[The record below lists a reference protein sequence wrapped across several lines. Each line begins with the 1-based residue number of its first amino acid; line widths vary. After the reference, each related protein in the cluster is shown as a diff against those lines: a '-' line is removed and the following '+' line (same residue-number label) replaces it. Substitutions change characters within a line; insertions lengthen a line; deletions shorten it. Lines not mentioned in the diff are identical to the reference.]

1 MVMTFTTDSKKVS
14 SALMHFHI
22 GTTASEW
29 AQDCQKPALN
39 QTPVDF
45 RTWATFKT
53 AFEKHFVP
61 VITTDLAQQHMFNMK
76 QGPHQFNE
84 WYQEWSTFA
93 THSGANEDTQI
104 YAFKHNLNNGIHQ
117 NLLGVS
123 PTTTTLANL
132 VIQSLWIRSHL
143 WNLPKLEPPRT
154 TPSSSCQEL
163 QPCYRWATNQWC
175 CSPMS

>member
-1 MVMTFTTDSKKVS
+1 MASQLMHRPFGMPLKTISTSMVMTFTTDSKKVS

-132 VIQSLWIRSHL
+132 VIQSL
-143 WNLPKLEPPRT
+143 
-154 TPSSSCQEL
+154 
-163 QPCYRWATNQWC
+163 
-175 CSPMS
+175 